1 MKKVFFAVLAIA
13 ALMVSCQKEGLI
25 DNRND
30 NNGSSQTVNE
40 RQLVVLG
47 SSMTSEAATKASVND
62 IDSWRTDN
70 NKIYVYAVNSNSDV
84 EDKLLMDNV
93 GTTLGTEAENMKAA
107 LVLPEPYY
115 YGTGEK
121 DIYSFYAYYLGYV
134 ATPAPAYS
142 DGSITLEGV
151 EVKGY
156 NDIMIAATD
165 KTADAFTAEGT
176 MVNPKYLYSEY
187 SARHGVVPNLVF
199 NHMLSKFVFN
209 VMIGSA
215 PLVEGSSIKLDYISL
230 NSVNSGTLKIAG
242 ETTGFV
248 PAEGDKVDIVA
259 TSELELT
266 GEYKPAGELMVVPAG
281 SDKYTLKV
289 AFTQT
294 FDVGDPYST
303 ELVKEITVND
313 VDPVVTAFEAGKQYV
328 VNITVYGLG
337 AIKVDVELRPWEA
350 AGTVTVDPDKKEDG
364 VYENVIRASSESGVF
379 YYLATENEEGFVV
392 GAEVI
397 NVLEP
402 ETAVPD
408 GTYTLDGASK
418 TRVDIDSIEIA
429 ERAITE
435 VTPA

>member
-13 ALMVSCQKEGLI
+13 ALMVSCQKEGLV

-47 SSMTSEAATKASVND
+47 SSMTSGAATKAPVDD
-62 IDSWRTDN
+62 IDSWGDDAN
-70 NKIYVYAVNSNSDV
+70 SIYVYAVNSNPDV
-84 EDKLLMDNV
+84 EDKLFMNNV
-93 GTTLGTEAENMKAA
+93 GTTLGTPAGDMKAA

-121 DIYSFYAYYLGYV
+121 DIYSFYAYYLGYE
-134 ATPAPAYS
+134 ATPAPVYS

-151 EVKGY
+151 EVKGD

-209 VMIGSA
+209 VKIGSA
-215 PLVEGSSIKLDYISL
+215 LVEGSSIKLNSISL

-259 TSELELT
+259 TSELDLT
-266 GEYKPAGELMVVPAG
+266 DEYALAGKLMVVPAG
-281 SDKYTLKV
+281 SDTYTLKV

-294 FDVGDPYST
+294 FEVGDPYST

-328 VNITVYGLG
+328 VNITVYGLE
-337 AIKVDVELRPWEA
+337 AVKVDVELRPWED
-350 AGTVTVDPDKKEDG
+350 AGTVTVDPDEKEDG
-364 VYENVIRASSESGVF
+364 VYENVICASSESGVF
-379 YYLATENEEGFVV
+379 YLATENEGGFVE

-397 NVLEP
+397 NVLDP

-408 GTYTLDGASK
+408 GVYTLDGASK
-418 TRVDIDSIEIA
+418 ARVHIDSIEIA
-429 ERAITE
+429 EEVITV
-435 VTPA
+435 VTPAE